1 MDGAA
6 IEKGVAFPVCVSV
19 NDVICNN
26 SPLASQ
32 EMVSNGHM
40 SVLYES
46 FQSINMQCNLP
57 FLPHTPSIVINRNHS
72 LQGILLNLILDVIS
86 MDI

>member
-1 MDGAA
+1 MAGAA

-32 EMVSNGHM
+32 EMVSSGHL
-40 SVLYES
+40 SVENVSDLS
-46 FQSINMQCNLP
+46 LRIATLTLP
-57 FLPHTPSIVINRNHS
+57 SPYSLNCHNRNHS
-72 LQGILLNLILDVIS
+72 LLGILLNWILDVIS

>member
-1 MDGAA
+1 MAGAA

-32 EMVSNGHM
+32 EMVSCVKTAEKV
-40 SVLYES
+40 S
-46 FQSINMQCNLP
+46 NLSLRIATLTLPSPYPAP
-57 FLPHTPSIVINRNHS
+57 FTINRNHS
-72 LQGILLNLILDVIS
+72 LLGILLNWILDVIL
-86 MDI
+86 MVI

>member
-1 MDGAA
+1 MAGAA

-32 EMVSNGHM
+32 EMVS
-40 SVLYES
+40 SVNSAEKVS
-46 FQSINMQCNLP
+46 NLSLRISTLT
-57 FLPHTPSIVINRNHS
+57 FLLHTPSIAIIGTTRCWGYCQTGS
-72 LQGILLNLILDVIS
+72 WMS
-86 MDI
+86 Y